1 MTFELISKKRKPI
14 KRYTIYALLTGILI
28 IVTVALARHLLS
40 EQMKVGLMILS
51 ACLFIVSLF
60 IFNYSFN
67 FKNPIGKISFYQ
79 DSIAIEILE
88 KEEIIYMK
96 DIIKVRFKLS
106 GYEGLNTSTF
116 FDYLRWSPSF
126 FSYHSG
132 MNNFVMIHTN
142 NETRKLEFYI
152 PNKTAFT
159 YLTKTIQRYYA

>member
-1 MTFELISKKRKPI
+1 MTFELVSKKRKPI
-14 KRYTIYALLTGILI
+14 KRYTTYAIITGILI
-28 IVTVALARHLLS
+28 IVTVALGRHLLN
-40 EQMKVGLMILS
+40 EQTKVVLMILS
-51 ACLFIVSLF
+51 ACIFIGSLF

-79 DSIAIEILE
+79 DCIEIEILE
-88 KEEIIYMK
+88 KKETIYQK

-132 MNNFVMIHTN
+132 MNNFVVIHTN
-142 NETRKLEFYI
+142 RGTHMYEFYI
-152 PNKTAFT
+152 RDKAAMVNLKNKM
-159 YLTKTIQRYYA
+159 RVYA

>member
-14 KRYTIYALLTGILI
+14 KRYTLYALIGGFLILI
-28 IVTVALARHLLS
+28 TIALAGHYLNHTT
-40 EQMKVGLMILS
+40 KVVLILFV
-51 ACLFIVSLF
+51 ACIFIISLF

-79 DSIAIEILE
+79 DCIEIEILE
-88 KEEIIYMK
+88 KEEIIYNK

-106 GYEGLNTSTF
+106 GYEGLNASTF

-132 MNNFVMIHTN
+132 MNNFVVIYTN
-142 NETRKLEFYI
+142 RGTLMYEFYI
-152 PNKTAFT
+152 RDKAAMVNLKRIMR
-159 YLTKTIQRYYA
+159 LYA

>member
-1 MTFELISKKRKPI
+1 MTFELVNKKRKPI
-14 KRYTIYALLTGILI
+14 KRYTTYALLTGILI
-28 IVTVALARHLLS
+28 IVTVALARHLLN
-40 EQMKVGLMILS
+40 EQTKVVLMILS

-79 DSIAIEILE
+79 DCIELEILE
-88 KEEIIYMK
+88 KTEIIYLK

-132 MNNFVMIHTN
+132 MNNFVVIYTN
-142 NETRKLEFYI
+142 SGTFMYEFYI
-152 PNKTAFT
+152 RDKAAMINLKRLMRL
-159 YLTKTIQRYYA
+159 YD